1 MINKIIAYNIA
12 ELENKKVLI
21 EAKNLY
27 KSKVISQEQWQNIN
41 KIYASK
47 LYSPSKF
54 IRVLFFILTLIG
66 LSTVSAPMSLIV
78 IDINSQSA
86 IQIMLFITGVSI
98 MVITDLVLIKK
109 NNHYLSG
116 VTEAGIYTGLSFI
129 ASGLLAGDHIN
140 VLVYPLVGLLFSAF
154 AAIRYLNLLALTA
167 TFFFLGWFI
176 FQLVFTIGG
185 TIEALLPFI
194 FMFVFGGAYFG
205 IKKLKPKLT
214 NIVFDNHFIL
224 GQTLALLIFYIA
236 GNYFVVRELSIELM
250 RLNLAEGEDIP
261 FAYLFYGFTVLVP
274 LAYIYF
280 GVKHKSILLIRTGL
294 LTIALSVI
302 TLKYYFS
309 LGMPMLTITLS
320 GAILITI
327 AFLMFN
333 YLKQMRNGFTTA
345 KLLNDQWSSQNLT
358 AIVASQTLGGNNLP
372 ETPNEDIFNGGEFGG
387 GGAGSNW

>member
-1 MINKIIAYNIA
+1 MINKIIAYNIT
-12 ELENKKVLI
+12 ELEKKKVLI

-47 LYSPSKF
+47 LYSPSIF

-66 LSTVSAPMSLIV
+66 LSTVSAPMSLIF
-78 IDINSQSA
+78 IEINSQSA
-86 IQIMLFITGVSI
+86 IQIMLFITGVAI
-98 MVITDLVLIKK
+98 MAITDLVLIKK

-140 VLVYPLVGLLFSAF
+140 VLLYPLVGLLFSAF

-185 TIEALLPFI
+185 FIEALLPFI
-194 FMFVFGGAYFG
+194 FILAFGGAYFG
-205 IKKLKPKLT
+205 IKKLKTKLT

-224 GQTLALLIFYIA
+224 GQTLTLLIFYIA

-250 RLNLAEGEDIP
+250 GLNLAEGEDIP
-261 FAYLFYGFTVLVP
+261 FAFLFYGFTVLVP
-274 LAYIYF
+274 FAYIYF

-309 LGMPMLTITLS
+309 LGMPMLTITAT

-327 AFLMFN
+327 AFLLFN

-372 ETPNEDIFNGGEFGG
+372 ETNDDIFNGGEFGG